1 MDVLDP
7 VFLFVVV
14 KFASY
19 GIIFTVDGVLKGI
32 APVAV
37 SFNRFHNAIAF
48 KLSFISRSSFVPNSN
63 TKVRLI
69 FEKTKI

>member
-14 KFASY
+14 KFASN
-19 GIIFTVDGVLKGI
+19 GILFSVDGVLKGI

-37 SFNRFHNAIAF
+37 SFNRFHNAITF
-48 KLSFISRSSFVPNSN
+48 KLSFIPGVASFLTPQQ
-63 TKVRLI
+63 RYD
-69 FEKTKI
+69 

>member
-14 KFASY
+14 KFTSN
-19 GIIFTVDGVLKGI
+19 GILFAVDGVLKGV

-37 SFNRFHNAIAF
+37 CFNRSHNTITF
-48 KLSFISRSSFVPNSN
+48 NLSFISRSSFVPNST
-63 TKVRLI
+63 TKVRLF

>member
-14 KFASY
+14 KFASN
-19 GIIFTVDGVLKGI
+19 GMRFTVDGVLKGV

-37 SFNRFHNAIAF
+37 SFNRLHNAITF
-48 KLSFISRSSFVPNSN
+48 KLSFISRSSFVPNST
-63 TKVRLI
+63 TKLRLI

>member
-1 MDVLDP
+1 MDVFDP

-14 KFASY
+14 KFASN
-19 GIIFTVDGVLKGI
+19 GMRFTVDGVLKGV

-37 SFNRFHNAIAF
+37 SFNRLHNAITF
-48 KLSFISRSSFVPNSN
+48 KLSFISRSSFVPNST
-63 TKVRLI
+63 TKLRLI

>member
-14 KFASY
+14 KFASN
-19 GIIFTVDGVLKGI
+19 GMRFTVDGVLKGI
-32 APVAV
+32 TPVAV
-37 SFNRFHNAIAF
+37 SFNRFHNAITF
-48 KLSFISRSSFVPNSN
+48 KLSFISRSSFVPNS
-63 TKVRLI
+63 TTRVRLI

>member
-1 MDVLDP
+1 MDMFNP
-7 VFLFVVV
+7 IFLFVVV
-14 KFASY
+14 KFASN
-19 GIIFTVDGVLKGI
+19 GIRFTVDGVLKGI

-37 SFNRFHNAIAF
+37 SFNRFHNAITF
-48 KLSFISRSSFVPNSN
+48 KLSFISRSSFVPNST

>member
-14 KFASY
+14 KFASN
-19 GIIFTVDGVLKGI
+19 GILFSVDGVLKGI

-37 SFNRFHNAIAF
+37 SLNRFHNAITF
-48 KLSFISRSSFVPNSN
+48 KLLFISRSSFVPNST

>member
-14 KFASY
+14 KFASN
-19 GIIFTVDGVLKGI
+19 GMRFTVDSVLKGI
-32 APVAV
+32 TPVAV
-37 SFNRFHNAIAF
+37 SFNRFHNAITF
-48 KLSFISRSSFVPNSN
+48 KLSFISRSSFVPNST

>member
-1 MDVLDP
+1 MDVLEP

-14 KFASY
+14 KFSSH
-19 GIIFTVDGVLKGI
+19 GILFTVDGVLKGI

-37 SFNRFHNAIAF
+37 SFNRFHNAITF
-48 KLSFISRSSFVPNSN
+48 NLSFISRSSFVPNSN
-63 TKVRLI
+63 TKVRLF

>member
-14 KFASY
+14 KFSSN

-37 SFNRFHNAIAF
+37 SFNRFHNAITF
-48 KLSFISRSSFVPNSN
+48 NLSFNLLEWSHP
-63 TKVRLI
+63 RLR
-69 FEKTKI
+69 KQRYD

>member
-1 MDVLDP
+1 MDVFDP

-14 KFASY
+14 KFASN
-19 GIIFTVDGVLKGI
+19 GMRFTVDGVLKGI

-37 SFNRFHNAIAF
+37 SFNRLHNAITF
-48 KLSFISRSSFVPNSN
+48 KLSFISRSSFVPNST
-63 TKVRLI
+63 TKLRLI

>member
-14 KFASY
+14 KFSSN
-19 GIIFTVDGVLKGI
+19 GILFTVDGVLKGI

-37 SFNRFHNAIAF
+37 SFNRFHNAITF
-48 KLSFISRSSFVPNSN
+48 KLLFYKRIRITWMIEFAVYILRPQRSA
-63 TKVRLI
+63 
-69 FEKTKI
+69 

>member
-14 KFASY
+14 KFASN
-19 GIIFTVDGVLKGI
+19 GISFTVDGVLKGI

-37 SFNRFHNAIAF
+37 SLNRFHNAITF
-48 KLSFISRSSFVPNSN
+48 KLSFVSRSSFVPNST
-63 TKVRLI
+63 TKVRLN